1 MQETWVGFLGQEDP
15 LEKEMAT
22 QSRILAWEIPW
33 TEESGRLQS
42 MTSRRVGHDW
52 ACTHMHTAC
61 ILQLDSFNWEREI
74 LVQLRSSDFILTC
87 VGQKGEKMVSRFLG
101 WSYCPPPICCVWF
114 LGYREGLPFNILGL
128 QCKSSSASSF
138 PCLFWGEVTLTPPPS
153 SLFSEHSIDDVAQ
166 INSPLSSCCPHPSAS
181 SALTTPLF
189 VEWINELAGEVLLES
204 EVSETD
210 ISGVGCQIYF
220 VC

>member
-1 MQETWVGFLGQEDP
+1 MTEHAHTC
-15 LEKEMAT
+15 T
-22 QSRILAWEIPW
+22 Q
-33 TEESGRLQS
+33 
-42 MTSRRVGHDW
+42 H
-52 ACTHMHTAC
+52 
-61 ILQLDSFNWEREI
+61 SFNWEREI

-101 WSYCPPPICCVWF
+101 WSYCPPSICCVWF

-166 INSPLSSCCPHPSAS
+166 INSPSVFLLPTSVSIFCTYHTSVCWMNKWACRQSVTWIRGLRDWHFWSGLPD
-181 SALTTPLF
+181 LF
-189 VEWINELAGEVLLES
+189 CLLIFLFSLLPWSMWWCFQLNMLLA
-204 EVSETD
+204 TD
-210 ISGVGCQIYF
+210 RCTSQHA
-220 VC
+220 

>member
-1 MQETWVGFLGQEDP
+1 
-15 LEKEMAT
+15 MAT
-22 QSRILAWEIPW
+22 HSRILAWEIPW
-33 TEESGRLQS
+33 TEEPGRLQS
-42 MTSRRVGHDW
+42 MMSRRVGHDW
-52 ACTHMHTAC
+52 ACTHMHTTC
-61 ILQLDSFNWEREI
+61 ILQLDNFNWEREI
-74 LVQLRSSDFILTC
+74 LLQLRSSDFILTC
-87 VGQKGEKMVSRFLG
+87 IGQKGEKMVSHFLG

-114 LGYREGLPFNILGL
+114 LGYREGLPFNIQGL
-128 QCKSSSASSF
+128 QCKSSSSASSF
-138 PCLFWGEVTLTPPPS
+138 PYLFWGEVTLTPHLPPYS
-153 SLFSEHSIDDVAQ
+153 QNIPWMTWHRSTPL
-166 INSPLSSCCPHPSAS
+166 LSSCCPHLSAS